1 MMKLQNSFTFLTYK
15 AVYSLQDIKS
25 YLIFRVLD
33 PLLLY
38 LFFAP
43 LGAAILGPDYIKFI
57 IIANI
62 IFISAR
68 TCLLNLIGMF
78 KNERENGTLGLNI
91 AGSSS
96 VLSLISRRL
105 VIPFLDSLFV
115 IVISFLYAYVLFG
128 VKIDLKMIPALLL
141 IIIVVLFSS
150 SALALIAA
158 SISLAFRN
166 VNLFN
171 NLIIGAMQ
179 ILCGVN
185 FPIILFPNYVQNIS
199 YNLPLT
205 NAIIG
210 IRNII
215 DGAHLNANYHYL
227 ESIS

>member
-1 MMKLQNSFTFLTYK
+1 
-15 AVYSLQDIKS
+15 
-25 YLIFRVLD
+25 
-33 PLLLY
+33 
-38 LFFAP
+38 
-43 LGAAILGPDYIKFI
+43 
-57 IIANI
+57 
-62 IFISAR
+62 
-68 TCLLNLIGMF
+68 MF

-115 IVISFLYAYVLFG
+115 IIISFIYAYVLFG

-141 IIIVVLFSS
+141 IIIIVLFSS

-158 SISLAFRN
+158 SISLAFKN

-210 IRNII
+210 IRNVIE
-215 DGAHLNANYHYL
+215 GAPLSANYHYL
-227 ESIS
+227 LKELFIGSCLFVIALILIKIMESVARKSGSLLEND